1 PLDLLRSFKEDAAP
15 LTVAGAP
22 VSEPTDGRF
31 LNSGD
36 AGFKRAILD
45 NRVPVDAWVDSLNES
60 GPELLCLGETH
71 DEAFRHDLAVNIFS
85 KLEMD
90 TLFLEAV
97 PEEVT
102 RFQSELAAG
111 AETVT
116 MLGADIAELLRTA
129 QGTNPGLRI
138 VGIEET
144 DGQQRSRRDD
154 PRIQRDSV
162 IAWNLL
168 QSFQPGKKHVA
179 LYGSLHCAKND
190 LGLGGSSPFYRHLI
204 GDMGPERVR
213 SAIVSRG
220 AGGGDIFAVFLQLF
234 GLSDESFVIPDTS
247 LIPPSAYD
255 YNWNLRKHFD
265 NYRAIVYIAGPQ
277 APKDRHRR

>member
-1 PLDLLRSFKEDAAP
+1 M
-15 LTVAGAP
+15 TVAGTP
-22 VSEPTDGRF
+22 VSDPSGGKF

-36 AGFKRAILD
+36 AGFKQALLE
-45 NRVPVDAWVDSLNES
+45 NRVPVDDWVAGLNAD

-71 DEAFRHDLAVNIFS
+71 DKAFRHDLAVNIFS

-97 PEEVT
+97 PDEVA
-102 RFQSELAAG
+102 RYQDELAAG

-116 MLGADIAELLRTA
+116 MLGADIAEVLRTA
-129 QGTNPGLRI
+129 KGRNPELRI

-144 DGQQRSRRDD
+144 DAQERDRRGD
-154 PRIQRDSV
+154 PRVQRDSV

-168 QSFQPGKKHVA
+168 QSFEPGRKHVA

-190 LGLGGSSPFYRHLI
+190 LGLGGSSPFYRHLL
-204 GDMGPERVR
+204 GEMGPERVQ
-213 SAIVSRG
+213 SVVVSRG
-220 AGGGDIFAVFLQLF
+220 GAGSDLFAVFLQLA
-234 GLSDESFVIPDTS
+234 GLADESFVIPDTS

-255 YNWNLRKHFD
+255 YNWNLRKYFD
-265 NYRAIVYIAGPQ
+265 NYHAVVYVAGPKL
-277 APKDRHRR
+277 PKDSRR